1 MKRSTKL
8 TLTRANLDK
17 TRQNLTRVPR
27 TKGIRLKILKSGIKV
42 RIILLIYRNNKNYKK
57 ALK

>member
-8 TLTRANLDK
+8 ILTRANLDK
-17 TRQNLTRVPR
+17 TRQNLTRVPQ
-27 TKGIRLKILKSGIKV
+27 TTGIRLKILKSDIKV